1 MDILIYHKLVWKQF
15 KNLQFTQTYKITKV
29 KNNLLTNQIIFV
41 SLLCIGFLNDF
52 KIFLKA
58 L

>member
-52 KIFLKA
+52 KNFLKA